1 MCNRPTRTLNSS
13 PAARTVLDSD
23 RLMYGKKKYVFRF
36 GEEISLKV
44 ATLKTENVKVI
55 SIFRL

>member
-1 MCNRPTRTLNSS
+1 
-13 PAARTVLDSD
+13 
-23 RLMYGKKKYVFRF
+23 MYGKKKYVFRF